1 MNHPNNPTGRIYSKK
16 ELNKLIALAKK
27 YDLYIVC
34 DEEYQVFEFDRKL
47 FPIYKMYDKIITIRS
62 FSKTYAMPGL
72 RLGYVLASELL
83 IHEMVKVSLYTNM
96 YNSTLIQAA
105 VAQVMENDKDFPNNI
120 RDEYKRRRDILYEEL
135 NKIRNVRVIKS
146 EGGMYLWVDFRK
158 VSMDE
163 RKIVELLRTRGKIII
178 VPGSCFGESGRGF
191 ARISLS
197 ADVKILREA
206 ARKIQMCIE
215 EMLT

>member
-1 MNHPNNPTGRIYSKK
+1 MQ
-16 ELNKLIALAKK
+16 IALAKK

>member
-1 MNHPNNPTGRIYSKK
+1 
-16 ELNKLIALAKK
+16 
-27 YDLYIVC
+27 
-34 DEEYQVFEFDRKL
+34 
-47 FPIYKMYDKIITIRS
+47 MYDKIITIRS

-146 EGGMYLWVDFRK
+146 EGGNVFM
-158 VSMDE
+158 
-163 RKIVELLRTRGKIII
+163 
-178 VPGSCFGESGRGF
+178 GRF
-191 ARISLS
+191 
-197 ADVKILREA
+197 
-206 ARKIQMCIE
+206 
-215 EMLT
+215 

>member
-1 MNHPNNPTGRIYSKK
+1 
-16 ELNKLIALAKK
+16 
-27 YDLYIVC
+27 
-34 DEEYQVFEFDRKL
+34 
-47 FPIYKMYDKIITIRS
+47 MYDKIITIRS

>member
-1 MNHPNNPTGRIYSKK
+1 M
-16 ELNKLIALAKK
+16 IALAKK

-96 YNSTLIQAA
+96 YKFYTYTSSCGSKLWRMIKTFLI
-105 VAQVMENDKDFPNNI
+105 I
-120 RDEYKRRRDILYEEL
+120 
-135 NKIRNVRVIKS
+135 
-146 EGGMYLWVDFRK
+146 
-158 VSMDE
+158 
-163 RKIVELLRTRGKIII
+163 
-178 VPGSCFGESGRGF
+178 
-191 ARISLS
+191 
-197 ADVKILREA
+197 
-206 ARKIQMCIE
+206 
-215 EMLT
+215 